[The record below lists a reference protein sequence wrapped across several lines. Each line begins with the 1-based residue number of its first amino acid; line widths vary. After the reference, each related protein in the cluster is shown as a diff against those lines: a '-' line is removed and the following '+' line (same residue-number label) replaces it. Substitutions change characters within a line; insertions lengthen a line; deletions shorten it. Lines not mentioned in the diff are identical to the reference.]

1 MDKVKIFCA
10 SCGEQITADA
20 GSEQVECPLPSHN
33 RPRPRP
39 KNSTSKTKKIKSKI
53 KYIKNT

>member
-20 GSEQVECPLPSHN
+20 GSEQVECPLPTHT
-33 RPRPRP
+33 RPRP
-39 KNSTSKTKKIKSKI
+39 KNSKSKTEKIIKKHL
-53 KYIKNT
+53 